1 MRSVAAVLAPV
12 ALAAACAAASAAPK
26 PAASAAPPAPLRAD
40 HPLVGAWR
48 FEVPGTT
55 CAETYRIDR
64 GGTTL
69 VTSAEEVAETKF
81 TLTDQPSA
89 KGFYKWVD
97 TLVRDN
103 GKKDC
108 SGQVTKPP
116 RVSTNY
122 IKLNPAGTIFIMCI
136 EEDERKCIGPF
147 VRLEGGEI

>member
-1 MRSVAAVLAPV
+1 MRSAVVVLAFV
-12 ALAAACAAASAAPK
+12 AACAAAPAAAAPAAPK
-26 PAASAAPPAPLRAD
+26 PAPLRAD
-40 HPLVGAWR
+40 HPLVGAWQ

-69 VTSAEEVAETKF
+69 VTSADEVAETKF

-116 RVSTNY
+116 RVSTNF
-122 IKLNPAGTIFIMCI
+122 IKLNPAGNIFIMCI